1 MLNST
6 SFRLVACAA
15 LLFLTAP
22 ADVDA
27 QEVGSSWNVRL
38 LDGERQLK
46 AEATLQFTDEPAK
59 SCMRGTWKRLVVDP
73 VAGGNAAFFPL
84 TEPLAYKLQHGVLTI
99 GRTSVCNRYLFLSG
113 TTGEKDIH
121 GTYKA
126 VSAGRSKQ
134 LGLFTMMPVPKRAQE

>member
-6 SFRLVACAA
+6 ASRLLACAA

-22 ADVDA
+22 APADA
-27 QEVGSSWNVRL
+27 QEVGSSWNVRI
-38 LDGERQLK
+38 LDRQRQLK

-59 SCMRGTWKRLVVDP
+59 SCMRGTWKRLVVEAKTGDT
-73 VAGGNAAFFPL
+73 AFFPL
-84 TEPLAYKLQHGVLTI
+84 AEPLAYKLQHGVLTI

-113 TTGEKDIH
+113 TTAAKDIH

-126 VSAGRSKQ
+126 VSAGRSRQ
-134 LGLFTMMPVPKRAQE
+134 LGLFTMAPVPKRPQE

>member
-1 MLNST
+1 MLTST
-6 SFRLVACAA
+6 PFRLIACAA

-22 ADVDA
+22 AEVEA
-27 QEVGSSWNVRL
+27 QEIDSRWNVRIF
-38 LDGERQLK
+38 DGQRQLK
-46 AEATLQFTDEPAK
+46 QEATLQFTDQPAK
-59 SCMRGTWKRLVVDP
+59 SCMRGKWKRLVVTP
-73 VAGGNAAFFPL
+73 VGGADATFFPL

-113 TTGEKDIH
+113 TSAERDIH

-134 LGLFTMMPVPKRAQE
+134 LGLFTMAPAP

>member
-6 SFRLVACAA
+6 ASRLIACAA

-22 ADVDA
+22 ADTDA

-38 LDGERQLK
+38 LDGDRQPK

-59 SCMRGTWKRLVVDP
+59 SCMRGTWRRLVVDTKS
-73 VAGGNAAFFPL
+73 GDTAFFPL
-84 TEPLAYKLQHGVLTI
+84 AEPLAYKLQHGVLTI

-126 VSAGRSKQ
+126 VSAGRSRQ
-134 LGLFTMMPVPKRAQE
+134 LGLFTMMPVPKRPQE

>member
-6 SFRLVACAA
+6 ASRRLACAA

-22 ADVDA
+22 APADA
-27 QEVGSSWNVRL
+27 QEVGSSWNVRI
-38 LDGERQLK
+38 LDAQRQLK
-46 AEATLQFTDEPAK
+46 SEATLQFTDEAAK
-59 SCMRGTWKRLVVDP
+59 SCMRGKWKRVVVDP

-84 TEPLAYKLQHGVLTI
+84 AEPLAYRLQHGVLTI

-113 TTGEKDIH
+113 TTADKDIH

-126 VSAGRSKQ
+126 VSAGRSRQ
-134 LGLFTMMPVPKRAQE
+134 LGLFTMAPVLTRTQE

>member
-6 SFRLVACAA
+6 SFRLIACAA

-22 ADVDA
+22 ADA
-27 QEVGSSWNVRL
+27 QEVDSRWTVRI
-38 LDGERQLK
+38 LDAQHK
-46 AEATLQFTDEPAK
+46 VKQEAMLQFTSQPAK
-59 SCMRGTWKRLVVDP
+59 SCMRGKWKRLVVEPQGAGDP
-73 VAGGNAAFFPL
+73 AFFPL

-113 TTGEKDIH
+113 TSADRDIH

-126 VSAGRSKQ
+126 VSAGRSRQ
-134 LGLFTMMPVPKRAQE
+134 LGLFTMAPAP

>member
-1 MLNST
+1 MFNST
-6 SFRLVACAA
+6 SCRLIACAA

-22 ADVDA
+22 AESDA

-59 SCMRGTWKRLVVDP
+59 SCMRGKWKRLVVDTKT
-73 VAGGNAAFFPL
+73 GDEAFFPL
-84 TEPLAYKLQHGVLTI
+84 AEPLAYKLQHGVLTI

-113 TTGEKDIH
+113 TTAEKDIH

-126 VSAGRSKQ
+126 VSAGRSRQ
-134 LGLFTMMPVPKRAQE
+134 LGLFTMAPVPTRPKE